1 MLLFDNVYLDDDF
14 ELEANFV
21 DKAKV
26 KEILINGKYF
36 ENDEGGVTYTLNEYE
51 IDIKIQPNPYK
62 IFVTRYTEK
71 H

>member
-1 MLLFDNVYLDDDF
+1 MLLFDNVYLDDDY

-26 KEILINGKYF
+26 KDTLINGKYF
-36 ENDEGGVTYTLNEYE
+36 DNDEGGVTYTWNECT

-62 IFVTRYTEK
+62 IFVTRYAEK
-71 H
+71 D